1 MNILGKITI
10 GQYIA
15 KDSFLHRLDP
25 RSKIVF
31 DLVLITSVF
40 LVTDFYQYAVL
51 GGVILFMIFASKVPL
66 SHYMRGLKALWI
78 LIALTAV
85 FQIFSGTGGTGASGI
100 SGAGNVIFEFGFLK
114 ITNAAVNNTI
124 FITLRLIFVILAA
137 SILTLTT
144 SPIQLADGLEALMR
158 MFRFPKEWAHD
169 FSMMISIAFRFIPV
183 LSIEAEHVM
192 RAQLSRGARFDRG
205 GLIQRVKG
213 MVPLLIPLFVG
224 AVKMADELAIAMEAR
239 CYRGAEG
246 RTKYKQ
252 LKMKSTD
259 YIFIVSG
266 AILILAIVLHS
277 YIFRA
282 YP

>member
-25 RSKIVF
+25 RSKILF
-31 DLVLITSVF
+31 DLFLITSVF
-40 LVTDFYQYAVL
+40 LVTDFYQYALL
-51 GGVILFMIFASKVPL
+51 GGVILFMIFASKVPF

-85 FQIFSGTGGTGASGI
+85 FQIFSGTG
-100 SGAGNVIFEFGFLK
+100 NVIFEFGFLK
-114 ITNAAVNNTI
+114 ITNVAVSNTI

-158 MFRFPKEWAHD
+158 MFHFPKEWAHD

-252 LKMKSTD
+252 LKMKNTD
-259 YIFIVSG
+259 YILILTG

-277 YIFRA
+277 YGVNVI
-282 YP
+282 